1 MLDIDDADNSVLPTF
16 VYKKIRTARA
26 KKYQFTVL
34 FYDEGDD
41 DDNKDEEEQFLT
53 CGFCSKKMAVYEKF
67 CMTPCVVQFTE
78 KH

>member
-1 MLDIDDADNSVLPTF
+1 MLDIDDADNSAFLPTY

-41 DDNKDEEEQFLT
+41 DDIKDEEEPFFHLWLLL
-53 CGFCSKKMAVYEKF
+53 
-67 CMTPCVVQFTE
+67 
-78 KH
+78 